1 MRTNEYLDAV
11 RERLNL
17 GSDYRLAKVLGVRT
31 QAVSNYRHGRSGM
44 ADDVAVKVAELLQLD
59 PARVLADMAAER
71 SSSEEVRAIWSRVA
85 ATLSIAAL
93 AVFASVPGDAK
104 AANLK
109 GFQAGGA
116 GEPSAHYPHLL
127 RRLLLELAE
136 VARVC
141 LQPMRLTAA

>member
-17 GSDYRLAKVLGVRT
+17 SSDYRLAKVLGVHT
-31 QAVSNYRHGRSGM
+31 TAITNYRHGRSRL
-44 ADDVAVKVAELLQLD
+44 ADHVAVKVAELLQLD

-71 SSSEEVRAIWSRVA
+71 STSEEVKAIWSRVA
-85 ATLSIAAL
+85 ATLSVAAL
-93 AVFASVPGDAK
+93 AISASVPGDAK

-109 GFQAGGA
+109 GFQAGGGGDA
-116 GEPSAHYPHLL
+116 AHIIRTAL
-127 RRLLLELAE
+127 RRWLLELAE

-141 LQPMRLTAA
+141 LQPMRLATA

>member
-17 GSDYRLAKVLGVRT
+17 SSDYKLAKVLKVHQT
-31 QAVSNYRHGRSGM
+31 TISNYRHGRSAI
-44 ADDVAVKVAELLQLD
+44 ADDVAVRVAELLQLD

-71 SSSEEVRAIWSRVA
+71 SSSDQVRAIWSRVA
-85 ATLSIAAL
+85 ATLSVAAL
-93 AVFASVPGDAK
+93 AISASVPGDAK

-109 GFQAGGA
+109 GFQAGGGGDA
-116 GEPSAHYPHLL
+116 AHIIRTAL
-127 RRLLLELAE
+127 RRWLLEFAE

-141 LQPMRLTAA
+141 LQPMWLATA